1 MYGQNQKPGQYS
13 QYGQPQGNN
22 PYGKPPAQNSQPPY
36 GQPPQQ
42 HSQYGQQPP
51 YGQPPQ
57 QQSQYGQQPP
67 YGQPPQQ
74 QSQYGQQPPYGQPPQ
89 NQPPYGQPPQQPPY
103 GQPPQQPPYGQQPGA
118 GTDPRV
124 QVISRGNGI
133 SESEYQAISSA
144 CIAAQDSRSPHLS
157 NVCIQKIKEKIRGEW
172 YVFVCP
178 ESDTNYDF
186 YLSYVDGGKF
196 LTLKLGVNEY
206 HIVEIGH

>member
-1 MYGQNQKPGQYS
+1 MYGQNQQPGQYS
-13 QYGQPQGNN
+13 QYGQSQGNN
-22 PYGKPPAQNSQPPY
+22 PYGKPPSQNSQPPY

-57 QQSQYGQQPP
+57 QPP

-74 QSQYGQQPPYGQPPQ
+74 
-89 NQPPYGQPPQQPPY
+89 QPPYGQPPQQPPY
-103 GQPPQQPPYGQQPGA
+103 GQPSQQPPYGQQPPCGQQQGR

-133 SESEYQAISSA
+133 SENEFQAISSA
-144 CIAAQDSRSPHLS
+144 CIAAQDSRSPQLA
-157 NVCIQKIKEKIRGEW
+157 NLCIQKIKEKIRGEW